1 MQMTEFDIKDIL
13 KECKKSAKVGYKIA
27 SSQYKNLNSTLIE
40 AGEKIKH
47 TIMEFDNSPC
57 YVSSATELLSQQL
70 IDIEQSF
77 NLLSFA
83 FKDDLEN
90 LRENQSKFTITLFG
104 QTMVGKSTLMEILT
118 QGDGKSIGTGAQ
130 RKTRDVRSYP
140 WNNLEIIDV
149 PGVAAFEGE
158 DDEQIAF
165 EAAKSADL
173 ILFLI
178 TDDAPQAYEAE
189 CFGRIVNLGKPI
201 ICIMNIKVAISE
213 NRSIEDNLW
222 RIEDAFDME
231 RLNTIR
237 THFLAYAQQLGQ
249 EWGYVPFEYVH
260 LSSAFK
266 SQNMTDKEAAKNLY
280 RISRIYFLKNKIIEQ
295 VRNKGEFYRIK
306 TFIDII
312 SIPMIESM
320 ENLLS
325 QSLLN
330 SAQGRTILSKKRQL
344 REWKDSFERDGKSRI
359 QSLIV
364 TIKSQLNSEIAA
376 FTEEH
381 FSDKHADKAWNTLL
395 KDRKIETLCQ
405 ALLED
410 LEERC
415 NDKIKEVSREIT
427 NELMFASAF
436 TLDSSLKMHKII
448 DGKKVWNWSATIVG
462 GGLSIAYGIA
472 YLTGAVIDGPLG
484 WVAMAVGALGVVGAF
499 IFKSRDKKEH
509 KARRKLEDG
518 LRKNVTF
525 ICDTLLSQME
535 KNFSSL
541 ISVRIEGL
549 MKEMD
554 RINSVVFRLADT
566 QKELAWKL
574 NNHLLELNSQIVTE
588 AIKLI
593 GSEGLE
599 HHIKSVG
606 RIPGIAVVFLLND
619 GTVFPMEEIKK
630 LRILMSENI
639 GFVFDT
645 DDKRVLISRIIG
657 KSIDRYLI
665 RIEEKIGVAHIPIKG
680 ATPNVK
686 NKVCIAQ
693 QFSRLVITN

>member
-1 MQMTEFDIKDIL
+1 MTEFDLRVVL

-27 SSQYKNLNSTLIE
+27 ESQYKNLNSTLFE

-47 TIMEFDNSPC
+47 TIMDFNSSPC
-57 YVSSATELLSQQL
+57 YVSGATELLSQQL
-70 IDIEQSF
+70 IDVNQSF

-83 FKDDLEN
+83 FKDDLES
-90 LRENQSKFTITLFG
+90 LRENQSKFSITLFG
-104 QTMVGKSTLMEILT
+104 RTMAGKSTLMEILT

-130 RKTRDVRSYP
+130 RKTRDVRKYT
-140 WNNLEIIDV
+140 WNSLEIIDV
-149 PGVAAFEGE
+149 PGIAAFEGE

-189 CFGRIVNLGKPI
+189 CFGRIINLGKPV

-213 NRSIEDNLW
+213 TVNTDHNMRKIEKC
-222 RIEDAFDME
+222 FDIK
-231 RLNTIR
+231 RLDTIR
-237 THFLAYAQQLGQ
+237 TQFLAYAQQLGQ
-249 EWGYVPFEYVH
+249 EWGYIPYVYVH
-260 LSSAFK
+260 LKSAFK
-266 SQNMTDKEAAKNLY
+266 SQNTADKKIAYDYY
-280 RISRIYFLKNKIIEQ
+280 RISRIDFLKNKIIEQ

-306 TFIDII
+306 TFIDNI
-312 SIPMIESM
+312 SNPMIESM
-320 ENLLS
+320 EKLLS

-330 SAQGRTILSKKRQL
+330 SAQGRIILFKKKQL
-344 REWKDSFERDGKSRI
+344 KEWKDSFARDGKLRI

-376 FTEEH
+376 FAEEH
-381 FSDKHADKAWNTLL
+381 FSDKHADKAWTKLL
-395 KDRKIETLCQ
+395 KDRKIETQCQ

-410 LEERC
+410 LEEQC

-427 NELMFASAF
+427 NELEFASTFAC
-436 TLDSSLKMHKII
+436 DRSLKMHMII
-448 DGKKVWNWSATIVG
+448 DGKKVWNWSTTIIG
-462 GGLSIAYGIA
+462 GSLSIATGIA
-472 YLTGAVIDGPLG
+472 YFAGAAIAGPLG
-484 WVAMAVGALGVVGAF
+484 WAALAVTAVGIAGAF
-499 IFKSRDKKEH
+499 LFKSRDKREYE
-509 KARRKLEDG
+509 ARRRLEEN
-518 LRKNVTF
+518 LRKNVIS
-525 ICDTLLSQME
+525 ICDTLQSQME
-535 KNFSSL
+535 NNFFSL

-554 RINSVVFRLADT
+554 RMNAVVFRLADT
-566 QKELAWKL
+566 QKELAWNL
-574 NNHLLELNSQIVTE
+574 NTHLLELNSQIVTE

-619 GTVFPMEEIKK
+619 GTVIPTEEITK

-645 DDKRVLISRIIG
+645 DNKRILISRVIG
-657 KSIDRYLI
+657 KSIDRNLI
-665 RIEEKIGVAHIPIKG
+665 RIEEKIGVAHIPIKH
-680 ATPNVK
+680 ANPNVI
-686 NKVCIAQ
+686 NRVRIAQ